1 MKSAY
6 DIIKKPV
13 LTEKSYD
20 QFPGRTYTFEVEK
33 TANKI
38 EIKKAV
44 EELYSVSVKEVNT
57 LIVGGK
63 NKSRYTKAGVINGRT
78 STCKKAI
85 VTLAQGDKIDFYS
98 YI

>member
-20 QFPGRTYTFEVEK
+20 QFPARTYTFEVEK

-38 EIKKAV
+38 EI
-44 EELYSVSVKEVNT
+44 
-57 LIVGGK
+57 
-63 NKSRYTKAGVINGRT
+63 
-78 STCKKAI
+78 
-85 VTLAQGDKIDFYS
+85 
-98 YI
+98 